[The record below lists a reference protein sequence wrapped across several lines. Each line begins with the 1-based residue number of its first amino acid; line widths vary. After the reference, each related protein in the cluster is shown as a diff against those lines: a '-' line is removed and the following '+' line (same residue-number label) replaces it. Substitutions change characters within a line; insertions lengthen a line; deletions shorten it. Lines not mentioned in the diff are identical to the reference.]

1 MKIIFDE
8 KADAIY
14 IYLIEPSKKRG
25 IVKKTIEA
33 QEGVLLDIDRR
44 GRLLGIEILDVS
56 ARVPL
61 KSLRQFSVD
70 LVEKE
75 AV

>member
-1 MKIIFDE
+1 MRIIFDE

-25 IVKKTIEA
+25 IVKKTVEA
-33 QEGVLLDIDRR
+33 QEGVFLDMDKH

-56 ARVPL
+56 ARIPL
-61 KSLRQFSVD
+61 KNLRQFSVD